1 MDATQ
6 SEQKCSMILLTY
18 KSQNQSS
25 NDSLKTKQCKDIDHI
40 SLLETFAKAENLF
53 KKYVRLA
60 KKHKIPISDKIELYP
75 KITSAKSY
83 YGECLDRSDHI
94 EIRIS
99 EIAFEVS
106 SVLAFKSL
114 PAIISCSFEDFNCI
128 TIFCSFSEN

>member
-1 MDATQ
+1 
-6 SEQKCSMILLTY
+6 MILLTY
-18 KSQNQSS
+18 RSQNQSS
-25 NDSLKTKQCKDIDHI
+25 NDSLKAKQCKDIDHI

-99 EIAFEVS
+99 EIAFEDN
-106 SVLAFKSL
+106 VLEETIMHELCHTIDGCWKHNQTFYYWLDRFKS
-114 PAIISCSFEDFNCI
+114 IVSI
-128 TIFCSFSEN
+128 